1 MDFEARLIQIIE
13 QASSPGSA
21 LEAVAGAIAQDE
33 LSDACAV
40 LLSEPGGRLTYC
52 VRAGTDLQL
61 TRDAAEA
68 TARESLAKVA
78 PVSHVHARRVM
89 LAAPLLARAQTI
101 GALIVER
108 SSDRPYTN
116 AEVRKLVAIA
126 SHVVGVVESARLLD
140 MIEHASDLA
149 SPEAVEPVQLPR
161 RERTLRGIAASPGI
175 VIGRCAFRQAVPR
188 AMLRHDF
195 AVHGAQ
201 LERSRLRE
209 AVDKTR
215 ADIKRLQ
222 SAIAGELGEECALV
236 FASHLLFLGDPMLLE
251 RIEHDIAAGYSAA
264 VAVDRAQ
271 GEIIGSL
278 KALGSPYF
286 RERVEDIQDLCSR
299 LLSHLLGGGGSQ
311 ALTTDLVVSRR
322 FTPSL
327 IVELHGRGAAG
338 IASELGGATSHA
350 VLLARAL
357 GFPAVTGVE
366 GLLDHAIAG
375 ELLVIDGEAG
385 TVVLGPSEQTLA
397 DYRAAIARK
406 EELDRTSAAHRDQP
420 SVTADGASIR
430 LRANVAFGVDI
441 ELARANG
448 AQGIGLY
455 RTEFPFLVRD
465 GIPTLEEQCRIY
477 AKAFRAFPH
486 DPIVFRI
493 LDLAADKLLPGS
505 GLSPSG
511 DPFAGYRSIRL
522 LFDHPHVLRDQVQAF
537 ALAAEGRPLS
547 VLIPMVSSVEDL
559 RRMKRLIA
567 DALAAHPDTA
577 AAAAPR
583 IGVLVEVPAAVEV
596 AAELARESDFLSI
609 GTNDLIQYTLVVD
622 REDPRVSTPRDAYH
636 PAVLRMI
643 RRVVLAGHAAGKEV
657 SVCGELANRVGFAS
671 VLLALDVD
679 ALSVTPRVIPQLKQA
694 LASVSVARVRDDL
707 PRMLALATAIELERA
722 IDAHVGV
729 EQAWTG

>member
-1 MDFEARLIQIIE
+1 MEFEARLIQIIE

-21 LEAVAGAIAQDE
+21 LAAVADAIAEDE

-40 LLSEPGGRLTYC
+40 LLSEPDGRLTSC
-52 VRAGTDLQL
+52 ARAGTDLQL

-68 TARESLAKVA
+68 TARESLATVA
-78 PVSHVHARRVM
+78 PVSHVHAGRVM
-89 LAAPLLARAQTI
+89 LATPLLARAQAI

-108 SSDRPYTN
+108 GADRPYTT

-126 SHVVGVVESARLLD
+126 SHVVGVVESAQLLD
-140 MIEHASDLA
+140 MIVHGSDLA
-149 SPEAVEPVQLPR
+149 SPDEGEPVPLPR
-161 RERTLRGIAASPGI
+161 SERTLRGVAASPGI

-188 AMLRHDF
+188 TMLRHDF

-201 LERSRLRE
+201 LERNRLRE

-215 ADIKRLQ
+215 ADLKRLQ
-222 SAIAGELGEECALV
+222 SAI
-236 FASHLLFLGDPMLLE
+236 
-251 RIEHDIAAGYSAA
+251 AGYSAA

-278 KALGSPYF
+278 KALGSPYL

-311 ALTTDLVVSRR
+311 ALTMDLVVSRR
-322 FTPSL
+322 LTPSL

-357 GFPAVTGVE
+357 GFPAVTGVD
-366 GLLDHAIAG
+366 GLLEHAIAG
-375 ELLVIDGEAG
+375 EPLVIDGEAG

-406 EELDRTSAAHRDQP
+406 EELDRASAVHRDLP
-420 SVTADGASIR
+420 SVTADGASFR

-465 GIPTLEEQCRIY
+465 GIPTREEQCRIY
-477 AKAFRAFPH
+477 AKAFQAFPH
-486 DPIVFRI
+486 DPIAFRI

-505 GLSPSG
+505 GLNPSG

-537 ALAAEGRPLS
+537 ALAAAGWPLS
-547 VLIPMVSSVEDL
+547 LLIPMVSSVEDL
-559 RRMKRLIA
+559 RRMKQLIA

-577 AAAAPR
+577 AVAAPR
-583 IGVLVEVPAAVEV
+583 VGVLVEVPAAVEV
-596 AAELARESDFLSI
+596 AEELARESDFLSI

-622 REDPRVSTPRDAYH
+622 RDDPRISTPRDAYH
-636 PAVLRMI
+636 PAILRMI
-643 RRVVLAGHAAGKEV
+643 RRVVQAGHAAGKEV

-671 VLLALDVD
+671 VLLALEVD
-679 ALSVTPRVIPQLKQA
+679 TLSVTPRVIPQLKQG
-694 LASVSVARVRDDL
+694 LARVSVARVRDDL
-707 PRMLALATAIELERA
+707 SRMLALPTAAELEQA
-722 IDAHVGV
+722 IDAHVAG
-729 EQAWTG
+729 EQGDKP